1 MVTSTAINAE
11 GCGFES
17 CCGILFFFGISLPN
31 IVFTSV
37 RFCNKL
43 GLSLLVGFSRKLG
56 LGLGL
61 GSVSQCFRVR

>member
-1 MVTSTAINAE
+1 MPKAAGSNLVAV
-11 GCGFES
+11 FY
-17 CCGILFFFGISLPN
+17 FFFGISLPN

-56 LGLGL
+56 FGLGL
-61 GSVSQCFRVR
+61 GSVSQ